1 MRFRSENG
9 ILTLLTCS
17 NHSETPQKWIDRR
30 KLGQETLYQEFFYVY
45 FGLRRRQSQNECT
58 RVVVVVEK
66 ILEFFIKNCLSN
78 YYPNPETV
86 KNEFYVKNQPY
97 KLHILDFLT

>member
-1 MRFRSENG
+1 MSGDGCRDDFMRFRSENG

-17 NHSETPQKWIDRR
+17 NHSETPPKWIDRR

-66 ILEFFIKNCLSN
+66 IFRIFYKELSRQLLF
-78 YYPNPETV
+78 NPETV
-86 KNEFYVKNQPY
+86 KNGFY
-97 KLHILDFLT
+97 F